1 VPPRHTPT
9 STPGLRG
16 ATAAGSIT
24 AEVAPPLPLVQAS
37 GLVLDTRDRVLILTR
52 TNHPSLAIHHELPRA
67 LITHL
72 ESPGQGL
79 ARAMEKD
86 LGVDPH
92 SLRRLLAVDCDLW
105 KAPPLAFIVHL
116 YLVGPLDEDAVAT
129 MTVAEG
135 VTATWQAPEVATGM
149 LPEPEA
155 ARVRAALAAFHTG
168 SIAHLVTGRVQPGS
182 PAGLPS
188 DLRARLEQDRALD
201 AASHRAVRPK
211 ILADADVLFTDSAG
225 GALLVRPAHREDG
238 RFRLPGGGIDSDLGE
253 GPREAARRQVRAN
266 LGLDLPLGR
275 LLAVDWENLTPF
287 PSRTRYVFHGG
298 TLGEHDLARIRLNPS
313 ESAGWRMAAPEEL
326 PSLVAEPVRR
336 RIEACLTAVHQH
348 TGPQELRYGTPWP

>member
-1 VPPRHTPT
+1 M
-9 STPGLRG
+9 
-16 ATAAGSIT
+16 
-24 AEVAPPLPLVQAS
+24 QAS
-37 GLVLDTRDRVLILTR
+37 GLVLDTRDRVLVLTR
-52 TNHPSLAIHHELPRA
+52 ANSPSLGVHRELPGT
-67 LITHL
+67 LITQV

-79 ARAMEKD
+79 ARIMEQD
-86 LGVDPH
+86 LGVDAH
-92 SLRRLLAVDCDLW
+92 SLGRLLAVDCDLW
-105 KAPPLAFIVHL
+105 TAPSLAFIVHL
-116 YLVGPLDEDAVAT
+116 YLVGPLDEDEVAA

-135 VTATWQAPEVATGM
+135 MTASWQAPEVAIGM

-188 DLRARLEQDRALD
+188 DLRALLERDRALG

-225 GALLVRPAHREDG
+225 GVLLVRPAHREDG
-238 RFRLPGGGIDSDLGE
+238 WFRLPGGGIDSDLGE
-253 GPREAARRQVRAN
+253 GPREAARRRVRAE

-313 ESAGWRMAAPEEL
+313 ESAEWRMATPDEL
-326 PSLVAEPVRR
+326 PSLVAEPGRW
-336 RIEACLTAVHQH
+336 RIEACLTAVQRR
-348 TGPQELRYGTPWP
+348 TGPLELRYGTPGT